1 MARQGVAGDPE
12 ADRVLRQFGEEMRAA
27 RKAAGLTQAQ
37 FAKRLGRSQQYVS
50 RVEHGMRNLS
60 VRAMVTIAR
69 SVGLVLRL
77 AVVRQ
82 NRKSGSLRKDR

>member
-1 MARQGVAGDPE
+1 VARQGVAGDPE

-50 RVEHGMRNLS
+50 RVEHGTRNLS

>member
-1 MARQGVAGDPE
+1 MARQGVAEDPE
-12 ADRVLRQFGEEMRAA
+12 ADRVLRQFGEELRAA

-37 FAKRLGRSQQYVS
+37 FAKRLGHSQQYVS

-69 SVGLVLRL
+69 SAGLVLRL